1 MSKQIIAVFQ
11 FELRDG
17 SPLNLCYRLHNTSLR
32 DRWIKQVID
41 RNSEPN
47 TFVVLKI
54 SNKTIKDIPYLI
66 NKINEVINGINT
78 YYDKQL
84 PLFTETTKLDHE
96 ILNYL
101 HEEFENYGE
110 RHEQIIIKEKR
121 HLTNPGDPNVW
132 PGNRFNLDFHNL
144 WLKLN
149 EYIHII
155 ETAISIIST
164 GYDDFFL
171 NFSCLVNIYPPVTG
185 EPIQE
190 IDKLFLDTNFKWGEL
205 YLGYNTL
212 GKDYHHALND
222 DDVRVITNDQVKVQE
237 YFSTE
242 AWLNF
247 TEGAI
252 DPKTEEARFW
262 TWYKKQEQSV
272 KDKIP
277 LDNLNKLALGRY
289 HIGSIVY
296 IESFAKYSDDYR
308 EWINN
313 PKLRHKWNVEVF
325 SQIERAVK
333 VDIIE
338 IEENDQNITRIY

>member
-1 MSKQIIAVFQ
+1 MSKRKIAVFQ

-17 SPLNLCYRLHNTSLR
+17 SPLNLMYDLHNTSLR
-32 DRWIKQVID
+32 DRWIKQVMD
-41 RNSEPN
+41 RNAEPN
-47 TFVVLKI
+47 TFVDLKI
-54 SNKTIKDIPYLI
+54 ANKTVKDIDYLI
-66 NKINEVINGINT
+66 EKINEVIIGINA

-84 PLFTETTKLDHE
+84 PLFTDTTKLDHE

-101 HEEFENYGE
+101 HEEFENYGA
-110 RHEQIIIKEKR
+110 RHEAETYK
-121 HLTNPGDPNVW
+121 NPWANPNVW
-132 PGNRFNLDFHNL
+132 PGPKFKLEFHNL

-149 EYIHII
+149 EYIHVI
-155 ETAISIIST
+155 ETAIATS
-164 GYDDFFL
+164 DNELFL
-171 NFSCLVNIYPPVTG
+171 NFSCLVHVYPPVRG

-190 IDKLFLDTNFKWGEL
+190 IDKLFLDANFKWGEL

-212 GKDYHHALND
+212 GKDYDHAMHD

-247 TEGAI
+247 TEGAVTS
-252 DPKTEEARFW
+252 KSEETRFW
-262 TWYKKQEQSV
+262 EWYERQEQSV

-277 LDNLNKLALGRY
+277 LDNLNKLVLGRY
-289 HIGSIVY
+289 HIGSIIY
-296 IESFAKYSDDYR
+296 NEAFEKYDVTDWR
-308 EWINN
+308 EWMYN
-313 PKLRHKWNVEVF
+313 PVLRHKWNVEVF

-338 IEENDQNITRIY
+338 VENE

>member
-1 MSKQIIAVFQ
+1 MSKRTLAVFQ

-17 SPLNLCYRLHNTSLR
+17 SPLNLVYDLHNTSLR
-32 DRWIKQVID
+32 DRWIKQVMD
-41 RNSEPN
+41 RNAESN
-47 TFVVLKI
+47 TYVDLKI
-54 SNKTIKDIPYLI
+54 SNKTIKDIGYLI
-66 NKINEVINGINT
+66 DKINEVIVGINAF
-78 YYDKQL
+78 YDKQL

-110 RHEQIIIKEKR
+110 RHEQIVIKEKR
-121 HLTNPGDPNVW
+121 HLTNPGDPKVW
-132 PGNRFNLDFHNL
+132 PGNRFNLEFHNL

-155 ETAISIIST
+155 ETAIATT
-164 GYDDFFL
+164 GDDLFL
-171 NFSCLVNIYPPVTG
+171 NFSCLVSVYPPVLG

-190 IDKLFLDTNFKWGEL
+190 IDKLFLDANFKWGEL

-222 DDVRVITNDQVKVQE
+222 DDVRVINNEQVKVQE

-247 TEGAI
+247 TEGSVAS
-252 DPKTEEARFW
+252 KMEEARFW
-262 TWYKKQEQSV
+262 TWYEKQEQSV

-277 LDNLNKLALGRY
+277 LDNLNKLAFGRY

-296 IESFAKYSDDYR
+296 NESFEKYNANYI
-308 EWINN
+308 EWMYN
-313 PKLRHKWNVEVF
+313 PELRHKWNMEVF
-325 SQIERAVK
+325 SQIERAIK

-338 IEENDQNITRIY
+338 IEENE

>member
-1 MSKQIIAVFQ
+1 MSKRKLAVFQ

-17 SPLNLCYRLHNTSLR
+17 SPLNLVYELHNTSLR
-32 DRWIKQVID
+32 DRWIKQVMD
-41 RNSEPN
+41 RNAEPN
-47 TFVVLKI
+47 TFVDLKI
-54 SNKTIKDIPYLI
+54 ANKTAKDIDYLI
-66 NKINEVINGINT
+66 DKINEIITGINA

-84 PLFTETTKLDHE
+84 PLFTDTTTLDHE

-110 RHEQIIIKEKR
+110 RHDAETYK
-121 HLTNPGDPNVW
+121 NPRANPNIW
-132 PGNRFNLDFHNL
+132 PGPKFKPEFHDL

-155 ETAISIIST
+155 ETAISPS
-164 GYDDFFL
+164 DDELFL
-171 NFSCLVNIYPPVTG
+171 NFSCLVHVYPPVQG

-190 IDKLFLDTNFKWGEL
+190 IDKLFLDANFKWGEL

-212 GKDYHHALND
+212 GKDYSHAMHD

-247 TEGAI
+247 TEG
-252 DPKTEEARFW
+252 DVSSKSTESRLWA
-262 TWYKKQEQSV
+262 WYERQEQSV

-277 LDNLNKLALGRY
+277 LDNLNKLVLGRY
-289 HIGSIVY
+289 HIGSLIY
-296 IESFAKYSDDYR
+296 NESFEKYDVTDWR
-308 EWINN
+308 EWLYN
-313 PKLRHKWNVEVF
+313 PVLRYKWNVEVF

-338 IEENDQNITRIY
+338 VENE

>member
-1 MSKQIIAVFQ
+1 MDRKMSKKTLAVFQ

-17 SPLNLCYRLHNTSLR
+17 SPLNLFYSLHNTSLR
-32 DRWIKQVID
+32 DRWIKQVTSK
-41 RNSEPN
+41 NSEPN
-47 TFVVLKI
+47 TFLDLKI

-66 NKINEVINGINT
+66 DKINQVIAGINV

-84 PLFTETTKLDHE
+84 PLFTESTTLDHQ

-110 RHEQIIIKEKR
+110 RHDAETYK
-121 HLTNPGDPNVW
+121 NPLVNPNIW
-132 PGNRFNLDFHNL
+132 PGTRFNPEFHDL

-149 EYIHII
+149 EYIHVI
-155 ETAISIIST
+155 ETALATSGDEI
-164 GYDDFFL
+164 FL
-171 NFSCLVNIYPPVTG
+171 NFSCLVSVYPPVTG

-222 DDVRVITNDQVKVQE
+222 DDVRVIDNDQIKVQE

-242 AWLNF
+242 VWLNF

-252 DPKTEEARFW
+252 APKTEEVRFW
-262 TWYKKQEQSV
+262 TWYEKQEQSV

-289 HIGSIVY
+289 HIGSILY
-296 IESFAKYSDDYR
+296 IDSFEKYNSDYR
-308 EWINN
+308 EWVYN
-313 PKLRHKWNVEVF
+313 PNLRYKWNVEVF
-325 SQIERAVK
+325 SQIERVVK
-333 VDIIE
+333 IDIIE
-338 IEENDQNITRIY
+338 VDENDKNITRIY

>member
-1 MSKQIIAVFQ
+1 MSKRTLAVFQ
-11 FELRDG
+11 FELIDG
-17 SPLNLCYRLHNTSLR
+17 SPLNLVYDLHNTSLR
-32 DRWIKQVID
+32 DRWIKQVMD
-41 RNSEPN
+41 RNAEPD
-47 TFVVLKI
+47 THLDLKI
-54 SNKTIKDIPYLI
+54 SNKTIKDVPYLI
-66 NKINEVINGINT
+66 DKINEVIVGINA

-84 PLFTETTKLDHE
+84 PLFTKSTKLDHD

-101 HEEFENYGE
+101 HEEFETYGE
-110 RHEQIIIKEKR
+110 RHEQIVIKEKR

-132 PGNRFNLDFHNL
+132 PGNRFKLDFHNL

-155 ETAISIIST
+155 ETALATS
-164 GYDDFFL
+164 GDDLFL
-171 NFSCLVNIYPPVTG
+171 NFSCLVSIYPPLEG
-185 EPIQE
+185 ETVQE
-190 IDKLFLDTNFKWGEL
+190 IDKLFLDANFKWGEL

-222 DDVRVITNDQVKVQE
+222 DDVRVINNEQVKVQQ

-247 TEGAI
+247 TEGAVAS
-252 DPKTEEARFW
+252 KTEEARFW
-262 TWYKKQEQSV
+262 AWYEKQEQSV

-277 LDNLNKLALGRY
+277 LNDLNKLALGRY

-296 IESFAKYSDDYR
+296 NETFEKINADYR
-308 EWINN
+308 QWMYN
-313 PKLRHKWNVEVF
+313 PELRHKWNVEVF
-325 SQIERAVK
+325 SQIERAIK

-338 IEENDQNITRIY
+338 IEENE

>member
-1 MSKQIIAVFQ
+1 MSKQILAVFQ

-17 SPLNLCYRLHNTSLR
+17 SPLNLYYRLHNTSLR
-32 DRWIKQVID
+32 DRWIKQVMD
-41 RNSEPN
+41 RNAEPN
-47 TFVVLKI
+47 TFLDLKI
-54 SNKTIKDIPYLI
+54 SNKTIEDIPYLL
-66 NKINEVINGINT
+66 NKINEVITSINA
-78 YYDKQL
+78 YYDKRL

-132 PGNRFNLDFHNL
+132 PGNRFNLAFHNL

-171 NFSCLVNIYPPVTG
+171 NFSCLVNVYPPVPG

-222 DDVRVITNDQVKVQE
+222 DDVRVINNDQVKVQE

-252 DPKTEEARFW
+252 SPKTEEARFW
-262 TWYKKQEQSV
+262 AWYEQQEQSV

-296 IESFAKYSDDYR
+296 IESFEQYSADYR

-313 PKLRHKWNVEVF
+313 PMLRHKWNVEVF
-325 SQIERAVK
+325 SQIERVVK

-338 IEENDQNITRIY
+338 IEENDQNITRIH

>member
-1 MSKQIIAVFQ
+1 MDRTMSKQKLAVFQ
-11 FELRDG
+11 FELQDG
-17 SPLNLCYRLHNTSLR
+17 SPLKLYYRLNNTSLR
-32 DRWIKQVID
+32 DRWIKQVMD
-41 RNSEPN
+41 RNAEPN
-47 TFVVLKI
+47 TFLDLKI
-54 SNKTIKDIPYLI
+54 SNKTTKDIPHLI
-66 NKINEVINGINT
+66 NKINEVITGINL

-101 HEEFENYGE
+101 HEEFEVYGE

-121 HLTNPGDPNVW
+121 HLTNPGDPKVW
-132 PGNRFNLDFHNL
+132 PGNRFNVEFHNL

-155 ETAISIIST
+155 ESAISTSKY
-164 GYDDFFL
+164 GEFFL
-171 NFSCLVNIYPPVTG
+171 NFSCLVNVYPPVPG
-185 EPIQE
+185 ELIQE

-212 GKDYHHALND
+212 GKDYQHAWHD
-222 DDVRVITNDQVKVQE
+222 DDTRVITNGQVKVQE

-252 DPKTEEARFW
+252 SPNTAETEFW
-262 TWYKKQEQSV
+262 KWYERQDQSV

-296 IESFAKYSDDYR
+296 IELSEKYDYR

-313 PKLRHKWNVEVF
+313 PQFRYKWNVEVF
-325 SQIERAVK
+325 SQVERAVK

-338 IEENDQNITRIY
+338 IEEDDENITRIY

>member
-1 MSKQIIAVFQ
+1 MSKRILAVFQ
-11 FELRDG
+11 FELKDG
-17 SPLNLCYRLHNTSLR
+17 SPLNLVYDLHNTSLR
-32 DRWIKQVID
+32 DRWIKQVMD
-41 RNSEPN
+41 RNAEPD
-47 TFVVLKI
+47 TFIDLKI
-54 SNKTIKDIPYLI
+54 SNKTINDIPDLI

-121 HLTNPGDPNVW
+121 HLTNPGDPKVW
-132 PGNRFNLDFHNL
+132 PGNRFNLAFHNL

-155 ETAISIIST
+155 EAAISP
-164 GYDDFFL
+164 GNDKLFL
-171 NFSCLVNIYPPVTG
+171 NFSCLVSVYPPVQG

-190 IDKLFLDTNFKWGEL
+190 IDKLFIDANFKWGEL

-212 GKDYHHALND
+212 GKDYSHAMCD

-247 TEGAI
+247 TEGDINSKAA
-252 DPKTEEARFW
+252 ESRFW
-262 TWYKKQEQSV
+262 AWYERQEQLV

-277 LDNLNKLALGRY
+277 LDNLNKLVLGRY

-296 IESFAKYSDDYR
+296 NESFEKYDVTDWR
-308 EWINN
+308 EWLYN
-313 PKLRHKWNVEVF
+313 PVLRHKWNVEVF

-338 IEENDQNITRIY
+338 IEENE

>member
-17 SPLNLCYRLHNTSLR
+17 SPLNLYYRLHNTSLR
-32 DRWIKQVID
+32 DRWIAQVNA
-41 RNSEPN
+41 RNAEPG
-47 TFVVLKI
+47 TFVDLKI
-54 SNKTIKDIPYLI
+54 SNKTLADIPELLKI
-66 NKINEVINGINT
+66 INEVITGINA

-84 PLFTETTKLDHE
+84 PLFTETETTHVDHK

-101 HEEFENYGE
+101 HEEFEIYGE
-110 RHEQIIIKEKR
+110 RHDQIIIKEQR
-121 HLTNPGDPNVW
+121 HLRNPVNPNVW
-132 PGNRFNLDFHNL
+132 PGVRFKPDFHDL

-155 ETAISIIST
+155 ESTIIT
-164 GYDDFFL
+164 YTDEDLTFY
-171 NFSCLVNIYPPVTG
+171 NFHCLTHIYPPVQG

-190 IDKLFLDTNFKWGEL
+190 IDKLFLDANFKWGEL

-212 GKDYHHALND
+212 GKDYIHAMHD
-222 DDVRVITNDQVKVQE
+222 DDVRVIANDQVKVQE

-262 TWYKKQEQSV
+262 TWYEKQDQSV

-277 LDNLNKLALGRY
+277 LNNLNKLALGRY

-296 IESFAKYSDDYR
+296 IESFAKYNDDYR

-325 SQIERAVK
+325 SQIKRAVK
-333 VDIIE
+333 MEIIE
-338 IEENDQNITRIY
+338 IENE